1 MWSQETDAF
10 PANVDGTPD
19 PAVAQRGGDGVRCE
33 RAASGA
39 GMPILP
45 CTKRPPSTSAAARWP
60 VKTCVVGNSA
70 FVSACRYNGAEISSQ
85 EL

>member
-1 MWSQETDAF
+1 MRSQETDAF

-19 PAVAQRGGDGVRCE
+19 PAVAQRGGDGE

-45 CTKRPPSTSAAARWP
+45 CTERPPSTSTAARSP
-60 VKTCVVGNSA
+60 VKICIVGNRA
-70 FVSACRYNGAEISSQ
+70 FVSGCRYNGAEISSQ
-85 EL
+85 EQ